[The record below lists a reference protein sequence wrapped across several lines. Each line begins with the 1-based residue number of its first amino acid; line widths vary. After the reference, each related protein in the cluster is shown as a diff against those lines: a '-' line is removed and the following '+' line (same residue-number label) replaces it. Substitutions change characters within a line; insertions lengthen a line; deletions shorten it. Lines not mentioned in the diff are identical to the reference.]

1 MTEAVIVALIT
12 ATATIIANVIMTVA
26 NRRKDA
32 VERARSEQKTE
43 DRLANIERK
52 IDIHN
57 GYADKLGEISKSMAV
72 LATEIKNLK
81 EER

>member
-1 MTEAVIVALIT
+1 MTEAIIVALIT

>member
-1 MTEAVIVALIT
+1 MTEAIIVALIT

-32 VERARSEQKTE
+32 VERARAEQKTE
-43 DRLANIERK
+43 DRLAAIEHK

-57 GYADKLGEISKSMAV
+57 GYADKLGEISRSMAV
-72 LATEIKNLK
+72 LATEIKNIK